1 MQFISFANR
10 PITPTSLQ
18 YGLFLFDSGTD
29 FQQIKTVDDWHK
41 QVFNCFGLTMSATA
55 TRVTSGPVRSSS
67 TPVGLHVIPRFYP
80 GGTRDQWN
88 KWSMFEET
96 EAFGR
101 GYSVSTSAT
110 ITSGGTRYF
119 LIPPTN
125 TGKLQT
131 GNFTTY
137 KYEANGYVLAKCSSF
152 ASTNVNTLTT
162 FPYKSEYGGSEFGNY
177 RSVSGNFWHTCDS
190 GYGVAQIG
198 NFQFG
203 PAAVTSV
210 SAQSGP
216 VNTVTISGTS
226 SPGSSYCTWMG
237 AMRATRK
244 TIDNAPLG
252 YEMLVLKRG
261 EDYEDTQST
270 GAGASKIIDLNL
282 IGILQQK
289 FFLDAKTIK
298 I

>member
-1 MQFISFANR
+1 MQFVSFANR
-10 PITPTSLQ
+10 PITPTALQ

-29 FQQIKTVDDWHK
+29 YTQIKSASDWYK
-41 QVFNCFGLTMSATA
+41 QAFNCFGLTMSATA
-55 TRVTSGPVRSSS
+55 TRVTSGPVRNASN
-67 TPVGLHVIPRFYP
+67 PVVLHRIPRFYP

-101 GYSVSTSAT
+101 GNSVPTNAS
-110 ITSGGTRYF
+110 ITGGQTKYF
-119 LIPPTN
+119 LVPPMN
-125 TGKLQT
+125 VGKLQT
-131 GNFTTY
+131 GKFTTY
-137 KYEANGYVLAKCSSF
+137 KYEANGYVMAKCISF
-152 ASTNVNTLTT
+152 ASTNVNSLTA
-162 FPYKSEYGGSEFGNY
+162 FLYKSEYGSSEFGNY
-177 RSVSGNFWHTCDS
+177 RSVSGSFWHTCDH
-190 GYGVAQIG
+190 GYGIAQIG
-198 NFQFG
+198 NFSFG

-216 VNTVTISGTS
+216 VNTVTISGVTS
-226 SPGSSYCTWMG
+226 SGSSYCTWMG

-244 TIDNAPLG
+244 TIYNTPLG

-270 GAGASKIIDLNL
+270 GPGASKIIDLNL
-282 IGILQQK
+282 AEILQQK